1 MKSLWNDKS
10 FRNYVYFGITALA
23 VFTGGLVIYDI
34 KAVIRFIATI
44 IFGITDVFAPLIV
57 SLIVVLFLNRIVSF
71 YDRYIKA
78 EHKNG
83 FKKRVKAT
91 AAAYVTVFVALT
103 AFILVV
109 CFRFDVDS
117 IDALADSI
125 NSSVEDFADIFVMLK
140 VKLAEWG
147 ILENVDGYIE
157 SAVLYITEMIKRG
170 VKDVAYGVTKTGSW
184 MVNIVLGLT
193 IAFYFLCDSERIIF
207 YIKRSCDVFL
217 PGRVSGVVKTIFAD
231 VSDTFSGYISGQ
243 FMDAIIMAA
252 LVGVS
257 LWIIGIPYAPVV
269 GIISGFSNLIPY
281 FGAITAFVLSVA
293 LGLMSGTPMK
303 ALYAAAAVI
312 LLQQI
317 DTLIIVPKV
326 VGKNVKLPPVLV
338 IVGLV
343 VFGNLFGIT
352 GMVFAVPVTS
362 LIKRYIIMLYE
373 YCENKKFAKEY

>member
-1 MKSLWNDKS
+1 MRSLWNDKS
-10 FRNYVYFGITALA
+10 FRNYVYFAVTALA

-34 KAVIRFIATI
+34 KAVIRFIAVTLS
-44 IFGITDVFAPLIV
+44 GITDVFAPLIV

-71 YDRYIKA
+71 YDGHFKA
-78 EHKNG
+78 EYKNG
-83 FKKRVKAT
+83 FRKRVKAT
-91 AAAYVTVFVALT
+91 SAAYVTVLAVLT
-103 AFILVV
+103 AFTFVV
-109 CFRFDVDS
+109 CFRFNVDS

-125 NSSVEDFADIFVMLK
+125 NTSVEDFADIFVMLK
-140 VKLAEWG
+140 VKLAQWG
-147 ILENVDGYIE
+147 ILENVNGYIE
-157 SAVLYITEMIKRG
+157 SVVLYVSEMIKQG

-184 MVNIVLGLT
+184 IVNIALGLT
-193 IAFYFLCDSERIIF
+193 IAFYFLCDSERIV
-207 YIKRSCDVFL
+207 YYTKRSCDVFL
-217 PGRVSGVVKTIFAD
+217 PEKVSGVVKAVFTDI
-231 VSDTFSGYISGQ
+231 SDTFAGYISGQ
-243 FMDAIIMAA
+243 FMDAIIMAV

-281 FGAITAFVLSVA
+281 FGAITAFGLSVA
-293 LGLMSGTPMK
+293 LGLMSGTPLK

-338 IVGLV
+338 IVGLA

-362 LIKRYIIMLYE
+362 LIKRYIIMFYKC
-373 YCENKKFAKEY
+373 CENKKFAKEY